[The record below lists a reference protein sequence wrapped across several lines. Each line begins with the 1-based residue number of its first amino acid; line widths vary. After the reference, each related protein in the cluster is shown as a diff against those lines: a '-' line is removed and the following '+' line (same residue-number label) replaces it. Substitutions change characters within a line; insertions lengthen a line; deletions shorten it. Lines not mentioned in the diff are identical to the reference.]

1 MRFIFPSILILI
13 AIATFV
19 VFINPTYQ
27 SIKVLQAD
35 SSQYNT
41 ALTNSQKLQSER
53 DALAA
58 KYQTLSPD
66 SLDRLSKLLPDNV
79 DNIRL
84 ILNIQQIAQTYGMSI
99 SNIKF
104 DATADDDAASGS
116 ATAAASQ
123 TDVANSQ
130 KDYGIF
136 NLEFATTGSYDN
148 FLKFTK
154 DLESSL
160 RITDI
165 QSVAFS
171 SDDTDKTGGYTY
183 TVKLQTYWLKAS

>member
-27 SIKVLQAD
+27 QIKVLKAD
-35 SSQYNT
+35 SSQYDT
-41 ALTNSQKLQSER
+41 ALTNSEKLQSER

-66 SLDRLSKLLPDNV
+66 DLDKLNKLLPDNV

-84 ILNIQQIAQTYGMSI
+84 ILNIQQMAQVYGMSI
-99 SNIKF
+99 SGIKF
-104 DATADDDAASGS
+104 DSSTDGGSSSTS

-123 TDVANSQ
+123 SDVANSQ

-136 NLEFATTGSYDN
+136 NLEFATTGSYAN

-160 RITDI
+160 RVTDI

-171 SDDTDKTGGYTY
+171 SDDSSKAGQYTY
-183 TVKLQTYWLKAS
+183 TIKLQTYWLKAS